1 MAASHIPLVTFLV
14 RDYAEASNWFQSALG
29 FSVLEDTD
37 MGEGKRWVVVGP
49 ASGHGVKLLLALA
62 ATPEQQAHVGKAAGG
77 RVAYFL
83 YTVEFDTM
91 AARMRGTGVEFLET
105 PRHEPYGT
113 VAVFADLYGNK
124 WDLLQ
129 PIG

>member
-29 FSVLEDTD
+29 FSMLEDMD
-37 MGEGKRWVVVGP
+37 MGKGKRWVVVGP
-49 ASGHGVKLLLALA
+49 SSGRGVKLLLALA
-62 ATPEQQAHVGKAAGG
+62 ATPEQQAQVGKAAGG

-83 YTVEFDTM
+83 HTDDFAAM
-91 AARMRGTGVEFLET
+91 ATRMRAQGVEFLEA
-105 PRHEPYGT
+105 PRHEPYGM

-129 PIG
+129 PKS